1 MSRDPKETEPVEPDE
16 DVEFGDDPDSVDVPD
31 EDE

>member
-1 MSRDPKETEPVEPDE
+1 VSPEEVEPVEPDE
-16 DVEFGDDPDSVDVPD
+16 DVEFGDDPDSDDVPPP